1 MADGENQIPTEIKAP
16 RKRPIQSAEGYPAIK
31 KRVVLRE
38 LTNISS
44 DVSGRAQNPGMG
56 KTRKRK
62 PEPVSEKTR
71 NETNIELVV
80 SSGSD
85 EPQNIGYAS
94 SIFQHLHSLETI
106 YNKKTLVI
114 ILCELLKIEPK
125 NSARGPAPEPPIAW
139 VLVLPVT
146 VDEGL
151 DVEAKRRPLSNYM
164 EKVQDDLNP
173 AMRSK
178 LVNWLVEVADDYNLV
193 SDTLYLTVNYID
205 RYLSAHKLVRNKLQL
220 LGVSCML
227 VASKYEEISPL
238 HIEDFCFTKDEVVD
252 MERDVLKLLD
262 FEMGYPTAKSFL
274 RIFTRAAQDNH
285 VFSNLRFNFLCYYLA
300 ELSLLDYGCIRY
312 IPSMVAASAIF
323 LARLTIQPK
332 SHPWTLTLQK
342 STGYKPYELKECV
355 LRLHNL
361 LLRTETSALAVRQ
374 KYMDH
379 KFKCVAS
386 MSPPLESPASFF
398 EVPHE

>member
-1 MADGENQIPTEIKAP
+1 MSDGEKQITTKRKAP
-16 RKRPIQSAEGYPAIK
+16 SKRPIQSAEANPAIK

-38 LTNISS
+38 LTNIPS
-44 DVSGRAQNPGMG
+44 DVSGRTQNPGLG

-62 PEPVSEKTR
+62 PEPVSEKRR
-71 NETNIELVV
+71 NETNVELAV

-85 EPQNIGYAS
+85 EQQNHGYAS
-94 SIFQHLHSLETI
+94 SIFQHLHSLE
-106 YNKKTLVI
+106 
-114 ILCELLKIEPK
+114 
-125 NSARGPAPEPPIAW
+125 
-139 VLVLPVT
+139 
-146 VDEGL
+146 
-151 DVEAKRRPLSNYM
+151 VEVKRRPLSNYM
-164 EKVQDDLNP
+164 ENVQDDLNP

-178 LVNWLVEVADDYNLV
+178 LVNWLFEVADDYKLV

-238 HIEDFCFTKDEVVD
+238 HINDFCFTKDEVVD
-252 MERDVLKLLD
+252 MERDVLKLLN
-262 FEMGYPTAKSFL
+262 FEMGYPTTKTFL
-274 RIFTRAAQDNH
+274 RIFTRSAASAQENH
-285 VFSNLRFNFLCYYLA
+285 V
-300 ELSLLDYGCIRY
+300 LSLLDYGCIRY

-323 LARLTIQPK
+323 LARLMIQPK

-342 STGYKPYELKECV
+342 CTGYKPYELKECV
-355 LRLHNL
+355 LRLQNL
-361 LLRTETSALAVRQ
+361 LIRTDNSALAVRH

-386 MSPPLESPASFF
+386 MSPPSESPASFF
-398 EVPHE
+398 EDPVA